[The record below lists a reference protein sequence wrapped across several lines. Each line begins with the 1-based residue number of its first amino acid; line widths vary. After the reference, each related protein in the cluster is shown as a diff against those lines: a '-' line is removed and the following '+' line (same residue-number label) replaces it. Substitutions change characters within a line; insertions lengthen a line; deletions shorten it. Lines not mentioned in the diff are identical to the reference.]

1 MAKFDFKKHLMQ
13 RLFGAYIN
21 AVPNVRL
28 NRLKKSRAVVGDTR
42 LREVFKIILKLVQ
55 LMQQY
60 RTLD

>member
-1 MAKFDFKKHLMQ
+1 MAKFDAKTFNAEA
-13 RLFGAYIN
+13 FGAYIN

-28 NRLKKSRAVVGDTR
+28 NRLKGIGAVKLVTQD
-42 LREVFKIILKLVQ
+42 LEKFSKIILKLVQ